1 MARACERSY
10 KVIAPEPGMSDAE
23 NPTAERE
30 AESSPVGHLSPRASS
45 ALGKPGDPVKKC
57 SACGRKQSFKRTRC
71 VSCGANLPAEAF
83 DESKAD
89 ESKDGTSAPAGEA
102 PKAPGSEPTP
112 AAQAIEKAPEPAA
125 AAPAPA
131 PEKPP
136 EAPAPEAASEAK
148 PAEPKAGEP
157 KAQGGAGGAEP
168 PEPKPAELSGSE
180 VTLESLI
187 RAAAGD
193 TPAPP
198 PAEPEPAAVAEAPPV
213 EAPKP
218 AEKAPE
224 KAADEPHHEPPK
236 AEPKAPHAPTPAP
249 GAKKPAVPA
258 GPRPAGPP
266 PATVGAAVKAEVA
279 PLFTKAVEHLDG
291 KIATTAKAV
300 DHVEHQ
306 LKAGLGLVAKGQHG
320 LQEKVTLVARAL
332 EELAKDATKR
342 RKDYDALYAEMRDY
356 KVNFIDQ
363 AQKPLFN
370 DLLLLF
376 DSILRIS
383 RNVEEIKE
391 PTIPKEAVSE
401 AFKQVKDELVEILY
415 RRDIEMIE
423 DRPSRLDVSFQKPV
437 RRVET
442 DNADEDKLVVQC
454 VREGF
459 KRNGVVFRPQDVV
472 VKRCAK
478 VAQSDEQPIPRE
490 DEPAPAAAPAATAV
504 NHNTETSGKKEE

>member
-1 MARACERSY
+1 
-10 KVIAPEPGMSDAE
+10 MSDAE

-30 AESSPVGHLSPRASS
+30 AESSPAGHLSPRASS
-45 ALGKPGDPVKKC
+45 ALGKAGDPVKKC
-57 SACGRKQSFKRTRC
+57 SACGRKQPFKRTRC

-89 ESKDGTSAPAGEA
+89 ESKDGASAPAAEA
-102 PKAPGSEPTP
+102 PKA
-112 AAQAIEKAPEPAA
+112 EKAPEAA

-136 EAPAPEAASEAK
+136 AAPAPAPDAPPEPRA
-148 PAEPKAGEP
+148 AEPKAAEP
-157 KAQGGAGGAEP
+157 KAAEQPRAEEPRPAEP
-168 PEPKPAELSGSE
+168 SGSE

-187 RAAAGD
+187 KAAAGD
-193 TPAPP
+193 TPPPP
-198 PAEPEPAAVAEAPPV
+198 PADPEPPAAPAVAEAPAV
-213 EAPKP
+213 EAPK
-218 AEKAPE
+218 EKAPE
-224 KAADEPHHEPPK
+224 KAVEEPHHEAPK

-249 GAKKPAVPA
+249 GAKKLAAPVA
-258 GPRPAGPP
+258 PRPAGAP
-266 PATVGAAVKAEVA
+266 PASVGAAVKAEVA

-383 RNVEEIKE
+383 RNVEDIKE
-391 PTIPKEAVSE
+391 STIPKEAVSE

-423 DRPSRLDVSFQKPV
+423 DHPKKLDVSFQKPV

-442 DNADEDKLVVQC
+442 DNAEEDKQVVQC

-459 KRNGVVFRPQDVV
+459 KRNGVVFRPQEVV
-472 VKRCAK
+472 VKRCAR
-478 VAQSDEQPIPRE
+478 VAQSDEQPIQPQTE
-490 DEPAPAAAPAATAV
+490 EPAPAAAPAETAV
-504 NHNTETSGKKEE
+504 NTETSGKKEE